1 MKAITILL
9 LSLICS
15 NLLGQEIVDKE
26 IKTEVNEVT
35 VFIDKAQVT
44 R

>member
-26 IKTEVNEVT
+26 IKTEVNWIFRPIVYHHS
-35 VFIDKAQVT
+35 AA
-44 R
+44 